1 MKREGGTGLDKGDP
15 ESEEPNGDACLQQRD
30 QVRDHPERVG
40 RAWTAIAVRNCS
52 SWNGLTGKVEFDAG
66 DIAGRSRYRSSTFAI
81 FRSARSQWRLGV
93 LREVDY
99 VYVDVGADV
108 VELGERLAGGGTA
121 AGGGALAHG
130 KDHMIGLVNG
140 GRIF

>member
-81 FRSARSQWRLGV
+81 SRSATSHGGSACSASSTTF
-93 LREVDY
+93 VD
-99 VYVDVGADV
+99 VYVGVDVI
-108 VELGERLAGGGTA
+108 ELGERLAGGGQPAVGARSLTA
-121 AGGGALAHG
+121 
-130 KDHMIGLVNG
+130 KI
-140 GRIF
+140 I